1 MDKKMIDIIK
11 NEKEIPDEVME
22 KITRNREDIL
32 NRKIKQE
39 QRIFK
44 QNRKKKIALTV
55 LVAAIAGLI
64 LVTKTP
70 IGSAIEN
77 VFGVSRD
84 SGVQTVESQGI
95 QTKLDLTS
103 IQNGREIKLTKF
115 VSTKKKFA
123 FDYQFKLDD
132 EKLKELLKKQSSP
145 DRQFKKL
152 ATNYQDIEIGLF
164 ADGDKED
171 IRGGGVYESSFRVDG
186 DTFYGSVVATLNR
199 DDIPEDANLTLHIY
213 KLNWQDADE
222 LDQAFIE
229 ASLTD
234 SSFSVSNALEYT
246 GDWTFEIDYKPLTQ
260 TADTEVTNI
269 NNLENIRIS
278 NDALQTTA
286 KFTFSN
292 PEIFSFEAGVGKT
305 PGIDIYKDGVKIDI
319 SSFVFDFETG
329 EFTVSF
335 DLSAVDKTSTYKIQL
350 SDVDEFDGHTLSEL
364 GSFELKNK

>member
-115 VSTKKKFA
+115 VSTKK
-123 FDYQFKLDD
+123 
-132 EKLKELLKKQSSP
+132 S
-145 DRQFKKL
+145 
-152 ATNYQDIEIGLF
+152 
-164 ADGDKED
+164 
-171 IRGGGVYESSFRVDG
+171 
-186 DTFYGSVVATLNR
+186 
-199 DDIPEDANLTLHIY
+199 LHLIIN
-213 KLNWQDADE
+213 LNWMM
-222 LDQAFIE
+222 
-229 ASLTD
+229 
-234 SSFSVSNALEYT
+234 
-246 GDWTFEIDYKPLTQ
+246 
-260 TADTEVTNI
+260 
-269 NNLENIRIS
+269 
-278 NDALQTTA
+278 
-286 KFTFSN
+286 
-292 PEIFSFEAGVGKT
+292 
-305 PGIDIYKDGVKIDI
+305 
-319 SSFVFDFETG
+319 
-329 EFTVSF
+329 
-335 DLSAVDKTSTYKIQL
+335 
-350 SDVDEFDGHTLSEL
+350 
-364 GSFELKNK
+364 KN